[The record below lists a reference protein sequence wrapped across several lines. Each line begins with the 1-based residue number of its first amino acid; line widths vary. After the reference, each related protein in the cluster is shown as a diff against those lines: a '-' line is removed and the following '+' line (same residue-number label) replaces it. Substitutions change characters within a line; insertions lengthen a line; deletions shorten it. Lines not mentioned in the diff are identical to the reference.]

1 MADSGRFYGRLPVTS
16 SAHGGQSQPICATY
30 PAIPDYATTG
40 NWYPP
45 AIPPDFPTFA
55 DISGKLNSV
64 LEMLSK
70 QNEEIKTLKDDNA
83 SMKKD
88 LEVLKVQGSSTTGPS
103 STKKEKLPTG
113 LSVRVV

>member
-30 PAIPDYATTG
+30 
-40 NWYPP
+40 P